1 MGYKA
6 KADNWR
12 KVKSYANLGPDL
24 PIASCLQELKDRVVA
39 LEKKAKANDLRG
51 FDRQQPGETLVK
63 RVARAIHPSMCADPY
78 LYLFEA
84 RDAIAEIADWLE
96 ENGHTASAE
105 ELRAGSADNQP

>member
-1 MGYKA
+1 MGHKA

-12 KVKSYANLGPDL
+12 KVKDYANLSPDL

-39 LEKKAKANDLRG
+39 LENKAKTSNLRG

-96 ENGHTASAE
+96 ENGHTAPAE
-105 ELRAGSADNQP
+105 ELRASSVDSQP